1 MPQRPGLG
9 KGLDALIPSTP
20 DSQQPAAGEGGASQL
35 PVDAI
40 VRNPRQ
46 PRDQFDAKDLEELT
60 ASIREHGIIQPL
72 IVSQG
77 KEGTYTLIAGERR
90 LEAA

>member
-20 DSQQPAAGEGGASQL
+20 DSQQPTTGDGGVSQL

-40 VRNPRQ
+40 LRNPRQ
-46 PRDQFDAKDLEELT
+46 PRDQFDAKDLNELT

-72 IVSQG
+72 IVSPETG
-77 KEGTYTLIAGERR
+77 GTYTLIAGERR
-90 LEAA
+90 LE